1 MREAI
6 GVRIFTYRC
15 RIMNNP
21 PMIDPLRTTVGVCIP
36 TFRRNG
42 RLRALLD
49 DLARQDRPPDQVI
62 VVDNDATGAART
74 VVEECRGA
82 RPPFAIDYDV
92 QPVPNISLTR
102 NRTVQLAHTQWLA
115 FIDDDE
121 RAPPEWIGR
130 LLHAA
135 NDHRADVILS
145 PVLPQVPPTAALW
158 IRRGRFYDFPRQP
171 EGAPVPTNC
180 MRFGNVLLRA
190 ALLREEPGPFDPR
203 FGLTAGEDI
212 DLLAR
217 LARKGARIIWTE
229 TAPVF
234 EPIEE
239 KRLALRWL
247 LRRALGGGQG
257 FARYAIA
264 GGFGPLGP
272 LGRWGF
278 FLRALA
284 QMLAAFA
291 LAVLALPFG
300 RHYAVQWLI
309 KAAANAGKL
318 SALWGGRH
326 EIYGRAP

>member
-1 MREAI
+1 M
-6 GVRIFTYRC
+6 RIFTYRC
-15 RIMNNP
+15 PIMNNR
-21 PMIDPLRTTVGVCIP
+21 PMIDQPSATVGVCIP
-36 TFRRNG
+36 TFRRNS

-49 DLARQDRPPDQVI
+49 DLARQDHPPDQVI
-62 VVDNDATGAART
+62 VVDNDAAGAARA
-74 VVEECRGA
+74 VVDECRGA
-82 RPPFAIDYDV
+82 RPPFSIDYDV

-102 NRTVQLAHTQWLA
+102 NRTVQLAHTEWLA

-121 RAPPEWIGR
+121 RAPPDWIRR
-130 LLHAA
+130 LLQAA
-135 NDHRADVILS
+135 GDHRADVILS
-145 PVLPQVPPTAALW
+145 PVLPQVPPTAPSW
-158 IRRGRFYDFPRQP
+158 IRRGRFYDFPHQP

-180 MRFGNVLLRA
+180 MRFGNVLLHA
-190 ALLREEPGPFDPR
+190 ALLQGEPVPFDPR

-257 FARYAIA
+257 FARYAVA

-272 LGRWGF
+272 LGRFGF
-278 FLRALA
+278 YLRALV
-284 QMLAAFA
+284 QMMAAFA
-291 LAVLALPFG
+291 LTVLALPFG
-300 RHYAVQWLI
+300 RHHAAQWLI
-309 KAAANAGKL
+309 KATANAGKF
-318 SALWGGRH
+318 SALWGARH
-326 EIYGRAP
+326 EIYGRAT